1 MSNRTKPGF
10 VTLMLVCAWTAVSL
24 ASPEKSEAAIYK
36 VALMQKTKVL
46 STRTIDT
53 SKPLQ
58 AGIAAHAGNGLAFE
72 IQDTLASCN
81 VFVQASSGLKADVMV
96 SIIENGATAVVTNSA
111 LLTKEKI
118 EPKDQTVYPGAEG
131 SREVTVDAPKLN
143 RTCTVSVL

>member
-1 MSNRTKPGF
+1 MSNRTAPGF
-10 VTLMLVCAWTAVSL
+10 VTLMLVCALTALAV
-24 ASPEKSEAAIYK
+24 ASPENAVAAIYK
-36 VALMQKTKVL
+36 VALMQKSKVL

-53 SKPLQ
+53 GKAPQ
-58 AGIAAHAGNGLAFE
+58 AGVTAHAGNGLTFE
-72 IQDTLASCN
+72 VQDTLASCN

-131 SREVTVDAPKLN
+131 TREVTVNAPKLN